1 MLAVK
6 ENREYTINDTDVQSF
21 ANEGY
26 DVFDDKGNLI
36 AYGKGKTVSYDKYMK
51 VVEQTERLQ
60 DEIIELREQIK
71 SLENA
76 EKSATKKK
84 GTK

>member
-26 DVFDDKGNLI
+26 DVFDDNGNLI
-36 AYGKGKTVSYDKYMK
+36 AYGKGKSVSFDTYIK
-51 VVEQTERLQ
+51 VVEQTEKLQ

-71 SLENA
+71 RLEA
-76 EKSATKKK
+76 KKPATKKK
-84 GTK
+84 GTE

>member
-26 DVFDDKGNLI
+26 DILDDNGNII
-36 AYGKGKTVSYDKYMK
+36 AYGKGKTVSYDTYMK

-71 SLENA
+71 KLEKA
-76 EKSATKKK
+76 
-84 GTK
+84 

>member
-26 DVFDDKGNLI
+26 DVFDDNGNLI
-36 AYGKGKTVSYDKYMK
+36 AYGKGKSVSFDKYMK
-51 VVEQTERLQ
+51 VVEQTEKLQ

-71 SLENA
+71 RLEA
-76 EKSATKKK
+76 KKPATKKK
-84 GTK
+84 GAE

>member
-26 DVFDDKGNLI
+26 DITDDKGNII
-36 AYGKGKTVSYDKYMK
+36 AYGKGKTVSYDTYMK

-71 SLENA
+71 KLET
-76 EKSATKKK
+76 KSATKKK

>member
-6 ENREYTINDTDVQSF
+6 DNREYTINDTDVQSF

-26 DVFDDKGNLI
+26 DVFDESGNII
-36 AYGKGKTVSYDKYMK
+36 AYGKGKTVSYDTYIK

-71 SLENA
+71 KLETKPA
-76 EKSATKKK
+76 PKKK

>member
-6 ENREYTINDTDVQSF
+6 ENREYTINDTDVQRF

-26 DVFDDKGNLI
+26 DVFDDNGNLI
-36 AYGKGKTVSYDKYMK
+36 AYGKGKSVSFDKYMK
-51 VVEQTERLQ
+51 VVEQTEKLQ

-71 SLENA
+71 RLEA
-76 EKSATKKK
+76 KKPATKKK
-84 GTK
+84 GAE

>member
-26 DVFDDKGNLI
+26 DILDDNGNII
-36 AYGKGKTVSYDKYMK
+36 AYGKGKTVSYDTYMK

-71 SLENA
+71 KLEKA

>member
-26 DVFDDKGNLI
+26 DVFDDNGNLI
-36 AYGKGKTVSYDKYMK
+36 AYGKGKSVSFDKYMK
-51 VVEQTERLQ
+51 VVEQTEKLQ

-71 SLENA
+71 RLEA
-76 EKSATKKK
+76 KKPATKKK
-84 GTK
+84 GTE